1 MPSGAGGPAP
11 IAALLGPEGLP
22 QAPGSR
28 RRPRARG
35 VSRVRGAREGNG
47 PYPRHVTRDE
57 RSHSGGAWKGARAV
71 EDILGRSTRAGTY
84 DERLRRIGQ

>member
-47 PYPRHVTRDE
+47 PYPRHVTRDGDD
-57 RSHSGGAWKGARAV
+57 HSGGAWKGARTIKALL
-71 EDILGRSTRAGTY
+71 DRSTRAGTH
-84 DERLRRIGQ
+84 DERLRRIGE